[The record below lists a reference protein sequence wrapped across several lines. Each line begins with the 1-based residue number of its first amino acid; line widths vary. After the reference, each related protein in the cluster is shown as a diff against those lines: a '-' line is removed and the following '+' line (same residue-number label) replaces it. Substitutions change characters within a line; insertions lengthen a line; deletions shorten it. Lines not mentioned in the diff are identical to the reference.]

1 MKALIFKDQTVLDS
15 RDVAKMVEKTHAHL
29 TRDIAGYIKD
39 ISTNP
44 KLDSLKFFIPSTY
57 TDKKGEKRNNY
68 LLTRQGCEF
77 VANKMTGKKGN
88 QFTAEYVTL
97 FNEMKT
103 QLSHPSKQRRKLA
116 NDEKAERL
124 RIMGQNSNIREAK
137 TLMKL
142 ADLTDS
148 NSAREQ
154 LLAEAAHVLTGK
166 AVIPFMKKQYYSAG
180 QVGQQ
185 LGITANKV
193 GRIANKLNL
202 KAEQPGQNKY
212 GRWSTN
218 KSPYSPKEVAQWLY
232 TSEAVSEIKVY
243 HEKEDK

>member
-97 FNEMKT
+97 FNEISF
-103 QLSHPSKQRRKLA
+103 LIHPSKEESLLWAKIQIL
-116 NDEKAERL
+116 EK
-124 RIMGQNSNIREAK
+124 QK
-137 TLMKL
+137 
-142 ADLTDS
+142 
-148 NSAREQ
+148 
-154 LLAEAAHVLTGK
+154 
-166 AVIPFMKKQYYSAG
+166 P
-180 QVGQQ
+180 
-185 LGITANKV
+185 
-193 GRIANKLNL
+193 
-202 KAEQPGQNKY
+202 
-212 GRWSTN
+212 
-218 KSPYSPKEVAQWLY
+218 
-232 TSEAVSEIKVY
+232 
-243 HEKEDK
+243 